1 MGDLTSPSAPGTQP
15 AYLGLHGSG
24 ELHRR
29 ALEAGASLGRC
40 SLCPRACRV
49 DRLAGERG
57 RCRIGKLAKVAGA
70 GPHFG
75 EERPLVGRGGSG
87 TIFFSGCNLACLFCQ
102 NFDISHLDRGFEME
116 AAELARSMLELQE
129 AGCEN
134 INLVSPSHVI
144 PQILAALAIAAG
156 DGLRL
161 PLVYN
166 TGGYDAVDSLRLLD
180 GIVDIYMPDMKYGDD
195 QVGRKLSGVPD
206 YASRNREALLEMH
219 RQVGDLTLDERG
231 IARRGL
237 LVRHLVLPAG
247 LAGTDVVAHFIAQQ
261 LSLDTYVNIMGQY
274 RPLHEAWRHPEID
287 RPLRPTEYRAAVHM
301 ARDAGL
307 HRLDS
312 A

>member
-1 MGDLTSPSAPGTQP
+1 MNDLTSPYSPGVEP
-15 AYLGLHGSG
+15 AYLALCRSG

-29 ALEAGASLGRC
+29 ALQAEARLGRC

-49 DRLAGERG
+49 DRLAGEQG
-57 RCRIGKLAKVAGA
+57 RCRIGRLAKVASA

-75 EERPLVGRGGSG
+75 EETPLVGRGGSG

-102 NFDISHLDRGFEME
+102 NFDISHFDHGSEME
-116 AAELARSMLELQE
+116 AAELARVMLDLQD
-129 AGCEN
+129 AGSEN

-195 QVGRKLSGVPD
+195 QVGLKLSGVPD

-219 RQVGDLTLDERG
+219 RQVGDLTLDERR

-274 RPLHEAWRHPEID
+274 RPLHEALRHP
-287 RPLRPTEYRAAVHM
+287 RSTAHY
-301 ARDAGL
+301 ARRSIGQP
-307 HRLDS
+307 
-312 A
+312 